1 MTTRKIVLYTLG
13 VLVLVLAAAVTYLL
27 ITDEEEKRPAPEK
40 QVKTVFV
47 DTVRNG
53 PVPISVPA
61 NGNLVAKDRV
71 ELFAEVQGVFRRSAH
86 PFKPGQRYRRGQVL
100 LQIDAEEYQ
109 ASVQSSKSNLY
120 NLITAAMPDLRL
132 DYPDVYSKWQSYLQD
147 FDIAKS
153 TPPLPEMTSEKER
166 YFINGRN
173 IVTTYYNV
181 KNLERRLSKY
191 VLTAPYTG
199 VLTQSLVTE
208 GSLVRPGQK
217 LGEFIN
223 PEIYELEVAVNK
235 SYSDLLRVGEKVQL
249 ENLEGTQDY
258 TGTVSRINAAV
269 NQGSQTVSVFIDVS
283 SENVK
288 EGMYLEA
295 SIEARKEDNA
305 IEVPRKLLN
314 DQKELFVL
322 KDSVLDVLT
331 VDPVYFTEK
340 TAIIKG
346 VEDGTVILAR
356 PVPGA
361 YAGMLVRPLRDSL
374 QTNSV
379 SAGSTKAVN

>member
-1 MTTRKIVLYTLG
+1 
-13 VLVLVLAAAVTYLL
+13 
-27 ITDEEEKRPAPEK
+27 
-40 QVKTVFV
+40 
-47 DTVRNG
+47 
-53 PVPISVPA
+53 
-61 NGNLVAKDRV
+61 
-71 ELFAEVQGVFRRSAH
+71 
-86 PFKPGQRYRRGQVL
+86 
-100 LQIDAEEYQ
+100 
-109 ASVQSSKSNLY
+109 
-120 NLITAAMPDLRL
+120 
-132 DYPDVYSKWQSYLQD
+132 
-147 FDIAKS
+147 
-153 TPPLPEMTSEKER
+153 
-166 YFINGRN
+166 
-173 IVTTYYNV
+173 
-181 KNLERRLSKY
+181 
-191 VLTAPYTG
+191 
-199 VLTQSLVTE
+199 
-208 GSLVRPGQK
+208 
-217 LGEFIN
+217 
-223 PEIYELEVAVNK
+223 
-235 SYSDLLRVGEKVQL
+235 
-249 ENLEGTQDY
+249 LEGTQDY

>member
-1 MTTRKIVLYTLG
+1 M
-13 VLVLVLAAAVTYLL
+13 LVLAAAVTYLL